1 MQAHVWQACA
11 LCVSLVG
18 STSCHDLDG
27 WRAQAFQDLAAEL
40 PWFLACAQQT
50 WCNVCWPGGL
60 SHSSRAGAAGTVQAF
75 QDLAEELPW
84 SKHVHSK
91 LVCALTRE
99 VMNEHNPPMVLPNGA
114 VYSQKAI
121 QQLANAEGVFT
132 CPVTGA
138 LVASPIITLII

>member
-1 MQAHVWQACA
+1 M
-11 LCVSLVG
+11 CVGLVG
-18 STSCHDLDG
+18 SCIGH
-27 WRAQAFQDLAAEL
+27 EL
-40 PWFLACAQQT
+40 E
-50 WCNVCWPGGL
+50 
-60 SHSSRAGAAGTVQAF
+60 RRGTAQAF

-121 QQLANAEGVFT
+121 QQLASAKGVFT
-132 CPVTGA
+132 CPHTGA
-138 LVASPIITLII
+138 LVASLTITLTFSYCIVIV